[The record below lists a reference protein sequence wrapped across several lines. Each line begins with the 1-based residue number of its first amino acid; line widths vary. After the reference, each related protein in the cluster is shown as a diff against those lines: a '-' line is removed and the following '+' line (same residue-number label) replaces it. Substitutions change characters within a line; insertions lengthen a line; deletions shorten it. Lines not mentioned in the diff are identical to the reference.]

1 MEIKTTS
8 NIPINKIT
16 VALESYRGVQ
26 GCCRLIT
33 SNYFQIQIIQRSKYV
48 PQWYVQDYKSL
59 FAVMPEGHWVFNL
72 ITIGLRQLFTGSHL
86 RQSYGRI
93 ILNLI
98 SHRPAS
104 AL

>member
-1 MEIKTTS
+1 MPNTTLVQISTMSVLVTTTYRHERYCWLVFTSHFKIK
-8 NIPINKIT
+8 I
-16 VALESYRGVQ
+16 
-26 GCCRLIT
+26 
-33 SNYFQIQIIQRSKYV
+33 IIQRSKYV

-59 FAVMPEGHWVFNL
+59 FAVMPKGHWVFNL
-72 ITIGLRQLFTGSHL
+72 ITIGLRQIFTGSHL